1 MKRSIA
7 LILCLVLVLALAGCS
22 KTVQVDITGL
32 KNVTS
37 NGAET
42 GKTKEDY
49 TLTLTPAQNYEM
61 PTAVTVTMEDAVLTE
76 GYTYDPATG
85 TLTIAGDSITGD
97 FAIAA
102 EARESIVGTF
112 EGALD
117 FAAVLMEMLTLSDPE
132 SAEYF
137 DLHDLSVT
145 IGFTFRDD
153 GTCTM
158 YFDEASME
166 AIVEPMTQQLVDSF
180 YSMLEAVIAEQE
192 IEMSVEDFL
201 DVSNISLDTLV
212 DEMSKQ
218 LLSEETLKE
227 MTQEYNYKR
236 EDAKLYLSDEKPED
250 MTEEDANG
258 YTLVNGTLTIEAPVE
273 EDEDSQAL
281 INAMFPMTLKRVG

>member
-7 LILCLVLVLALAGCS
+7 MILCLVLVLALAGCS

-137 DLHDLSVT
+137 DLHDLRVT

-153 GTCTM
+153 GTCIM

-180 YSMLEAVIAEQE
+180 YSMLEAVLAEQE

-201 DVSNISLDTLV
+201 DASNISLDTLV
-212 DEMSKQ
+212 DELSKQ